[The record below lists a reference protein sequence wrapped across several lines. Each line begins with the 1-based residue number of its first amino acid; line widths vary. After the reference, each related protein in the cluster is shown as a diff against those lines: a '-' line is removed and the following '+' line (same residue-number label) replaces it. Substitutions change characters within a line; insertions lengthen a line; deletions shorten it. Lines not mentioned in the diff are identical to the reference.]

1 MNYIYKEKKGEDIGK
16 DGYVD
21 YIHVSSIYC
30 IKLTYSMH
38 LFNANAF
45 YSEVIM
51 MVVKF
56 FVLLGVER
64 FVKKKKSKS
73 NPRCTLVLFLNI
85 EMKVFQT

>member
-1 MNYIYKEKKGEDIGK
+1 MYLVY
-16 DGYVD
+16 
-21 YIHVSSIYC
+21 

-64 FVKKKKSKS
+64 FVKKKSKSKMYFS
-73 NPRCTLVLFLNI
+73 FI
-85 EMKVFQT
+85 F

>member
-1 MNYIYKEKKGEDIGK
+1 MYLVY
-16 DGYVD
+16 
-21 YIHVSSIYC
+21 

-73 NPRCTLVLFLNI
+73 KMYFSFI
-85 EMKVFQT
+85 F

>member
-1 MNYIYKEKKGEDIGK
+1 MYLVY
-16 DGYVD
+16 
-21 YIHVSSIYC
+21 

-64 FVKKKKSKS
+64 FVKKKKQIQD
-73 NPRCTLVLFLNI
+73 VL
-85 EMKVFQT
+85 

>member
-1 MNYIYKEKKGEDIGK
+1 MYLVY
-16 DGYVD
+16 
-21 YIHVSSIYC
+21 

-64 FVKKKKSKS
+64 FVKKKKKA
-73 NPRCTLVLFLNI
+73 NPRCTLVLFFKYWNENI
-85 EMKVFQT
+85 SNVVLIILRLKITH